1 MSSDLVEGNKKIF
14 ERIWKLV
21 SKAERWCRSREAKN
35 QALSDFKQVE
45 KLNQDIYK
53 LRNIQLSMVWYIEFI
68 ELFLVHKLLI

>member
-1 MSSDLVEGNKKIF
+1 VSSDLVEGNKKIF

-21 SKAERWCRSREAKN
+21 SKAEQWCRSREAEN

-53 LRNIQLSMVWYIEFI
+53 LRNIQLSMV
-68 ELFLVHKLLI
+68 